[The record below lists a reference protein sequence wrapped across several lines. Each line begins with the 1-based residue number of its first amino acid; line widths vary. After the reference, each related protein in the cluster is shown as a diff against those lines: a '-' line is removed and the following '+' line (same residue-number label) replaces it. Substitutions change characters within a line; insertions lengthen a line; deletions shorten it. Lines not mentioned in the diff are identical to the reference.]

1 MIRNGILAVG
11 NVLIAIVL
19 VVWMGVNLQ
28 VQDSDIEIQFVYEQ
42 DSAELLSEGEIQLY
56 YASSHGEF
64 TEDYCINLPIE
75 YGAVNVSFGTIAAD
89 GFDFTTTRFRL
100 DPLQETGNFSICEV
114 NGLYKGRVV
123 FSLSGEEFAEY
134 TSEYVGCEYDSEKG
148 VYTATSD
155 DPYFCVSAQLFRNVR
170 DACSTAAEYFYFIS
184 ALVLYAICGVI
195 LYAIRKR
202 KAPETLLQKHPTRY
216 LAGHLAGL
224 AVAALFLVLG
234 LTANIGYSFLV
245 DNFGDVTIGELLF
258 HLKTNTDG
266 ANLSPFH
273 ILIKSLLFS
282 YAEMAVALL
291 MADMVT
297 RKRKKNKGYFLWAS
311 LLGVLLA
318 AKGLI
323 SMGIHFEVA
332 DYWNFIHAKSTLYE
346 EYYVDA
352 AETELNFPEEKRNLI
367 YIFLESMETTYADEN
382 DGGGMDDV
390 NYIPEL
396 TALAEDNICFSGG
409 SGINGSYATNG
420 ATFTLGALVGQTSGV
435 PINENLFSNEQLNSY
450 FSDSVYLPGAWTLG
464 DVLDAE
470 GYNQEFMIGS
480 DAAFAG
486 RGAYFTG
493 HGNYKVFD
501 YYTAISEQKITSDYY
516 VWWGYEDAKLFT
528 YAKEEILALAGQD
541 EPFNFTMLT
550 VDTHFTNGYV
560 CDACTGEYGLQYSN
574 VMVCSSR
581 QVAAFVEWIKEQDF
595 YENTTIIISGD
606 HLTMDSAYIRNAGAE
621 FADRKV
627 YLAIINPA
635 EGCEDSENA
644 RLYTT
649 LDLYPTTLASIGVSI
664 EGNRLG
670 LGTNLF
676 SDTPT
681 LAEELG
687 FDYLNDELLKNSDLY
702 LELMD

>member
-1 MIRNGILAVG
+1 LG
-11 NVLIAIVL
+11 AI
-19 VVWMGVNLQ
+19 
-28 VQDSDIEIQFVYEQ
+28 
-42 DSAELLSEGEIQLY
+42 
-56 YASSHGEF
+56 
-64 TEDYCINLPIE
+64 T
-75 YGAVNVSFGTIAAD
+75 AD
-89 GFDFTTTRFRL
+89 GFDLTTARFRL
-100 DPLQETGNFSICEV
+100 DPIQEAGVFSICEV
-114 NGLYKGRVV
+114 NGLYKGRGVL
-123 FSLSGEEFAEY
+123 SLSGEEFGEY
-134 TSEYVGCEYDSEKG
+134 TSEFVECEYDPETG
-148 VYTATSD
+148 IYTATTD
-155 DPYFCVSAQLFRNVR
+155 DPRLIISAELFRGVE
-170 DACSTAAEYFYFIS
+170 DACSTAAESFYFIS
-184 ALVLYAICGVI
+184 ALVLYAIWGV
-195 LYAIRKR
+195 LMYVLRKR
-202 KAPETLLQKHPTRY
+202 KAPGKLLQEHPARY

-224 AVAALFLVLG
+224 AVAALFLALG

-245 DNFGDVTIGELLF
+245 DSFGDVTIGELLF

-266 ANLSPFH
+266 ANMSPFH
-273 ILIKSLLFS
+273 VLIKRLLFS
-282 YAEMAVALL
+282 YAEMAVVLL
-291 MADMVT
+291 MVDLVIW
-297 RKRKKNKGYFLWAS
+297 KRQKQKGYVLWAS
-311 LLGVLLA
+311 LLGILLA

-323 SMGIHFEVA
+323 SMGIHFEAV

-352 AETELNFPEEKRNLI
+352 AETELTFPEEKRNLI
-367 YIFLESMETTYADEN
+367 YIFLESMETTYADED
-382 DGGGMDDV
+382 DGGGMDDA

-396 TALAEDNICFSGG
+396 TALAEENICFSGG

-435 PINENLFSNEQLNSY
+435 PINENIFSNDSLNSY
-450 FSDSVYLPGAWTLG
+450 WSDGSYLPGAWTLG
-464 DVLDAE
+464 DVLNAE

-480 DAAFAG
+480 DATFAG

-501 YYTAISEQKITSDYY
+501 YYTAVAEHKISSDYF

-528 YAKEEILALAGQD
+528 YAQEEILALAEQD

-550 VDTHFTNGYV
+550 VDTHFTDGYV

-574 VMVCSSR
+574 VMACSSR

-595 YENTTIIISGD
+595 YDNTTIIISGD

-635 EGCEDSENA
+635 EGCEDSTHA

-649 LDLYPTTLASIGVSI
+649 LDLYPTTLASLGVSI
-664 EGNRLG
+664 EGDRLG

-687 FDYLNDELLKNSDLY
+687 LDYLNDELLKNSDLY